1 MPAMISRIEGDLLSV
16 ADGVA
21 ELRCGA
27 ITYAVLV
34 PAADEPQLVPLVD
47 HRVEF
52 HALHYLESQGQG
64 SSFVPRLI
72 GFGSTEERAFFELLT
87 TVKGLGMRKA
97 LRALRLPYQAVARAI
112 AAEDL
117 EVLTSLPEIG
127 RRTAQTIVA
136 ELGGKVDRFL
146 ELKPDESTDAADA
159 GQPVI
164 VRDAVAVLVQLGE
177 TKPQARL
184 LIEQALADDPGV
196 SSADDLVTAAYRVKE
211 SG

>member
-1 MPAMISRIEGDLLSV
+1 M
-16 ADGVA
+16 
-21 ELRCGA
+21 
-27 ITYAVLV
+27 
-34 PAADEPQLVPLVD
+34 
-47 HRVEF
+47 
-52 HALHYLESQGQG
+52 
-64 SSFVPRLI
+64 PRLI

-146 ELKPDESTDAADA
+146 ELKPDESAETAES
-159 GQPVI
+159 GQPII

-177 TKPQARL
+177 SKPQARL
-184 LIEQALADDPGV
+184 LIEQVLADDPNV
-196 SSADDLVTAAYRVKE
+196 SSADDLVSAAYRVKE
-211 SG
+211 TG

>member
-1 MPAMISRIEGDLLSV
+1 MISRIEGDLLGA
-16 ADGVA
+16 ADGAV

-27 ITYAVLV
+27 ITYVLLV
-34 PAADEPQLVPLVD
+34 PAADEPRLVPLIG

-64 SSFVPRLI
+64 TSFVPRLI

-97 LRALRLPYQAVARAI
+97 LRALRLPYRAVARAI
-112 AAEDL
+112 ATEDL

-146 ELKPDESTDAADA
+146 ELKPDETAES

-177 TKPQARL
+177 SKPQARL
-184 LIEQALADDPGV
+184 LIEQALADDPDV
-196 SSADDLVTAAYRVKE
+196 SSADDLVAAAYRVKE
-211 SG
+211 TG